1 MLRATAKRHP
11 LLNWDNRRSDGCPYA
26 VETTTSRSVFADLSA
41 AILEAFEEV
50 DQVLSFLLGQ
60 RITEGVSR
68 VEHTGVEF
76 WF

>member
-1 MLRATAKRHP
+1 M
-11 LLNWDNRRSDGCPYA
+11 
-26 VETTTSRSVFADLSA
+26 FADLSA